1 MSNKHSPDKILHFK
15 TIWMSDLHLGTK
27 GCQDQLILEF
37 IKYTRSDKLYLI
49 GDIIDGWALRKKWYW
64 PQAHN
69 DIVQKILRKARHG
82 TKVYYVAGNHDE
94 LLRKFIPV
102 NFGKVQIVNQ
112 IIHTTETKKKY
123 LVIHGDQFDG
133 VMQYARWLSKLG
145 SVAYEWLI
153 TINRLSLIHI

>member
-1 MSNKHSPDKILHFK
+1 MSNEHSPDKILHFK

-94 LLRKFIPV
+94 LLRKFIPI

-112 IIHTTETKKKY
+112 IIHTTETKKN
-123 LVIHGDQFDG
+123 
-133 VMQYARWLSKLG
+133 
-145 SVAYEWLI
+145 
-153 TINRLSLIHI
+153 T

>member
-1 MSNKHSPDKILHFK
+1 MNNKHNPHNVLHFK

-82 TKVYYVAGNHDE
+82 Q
-94 LLRKFIPV
+94 KFI
-102 NFGKVQIVNQ
+102 
-112 IIHTTETKKKY
+112 
-123 LVIHGDQFDG
+123 
-133 VMQYARWLSKLG
+133 M
-145 SVAYEWLI
+145 
-153 TINRLSLIHI
+153 